1 MFFVESSIM
10 CTRKQISQLSGPYL
24 LLDDGMGPHLDLDSL
39 GPGWASELGL
49 DLGEP

>member
-1 MFFVESSIM
+1 M
-10 CTRKQISQLSGPYL
+10 CTRKQISQLSGPYP
-24 LLDDGMGPHLDLDSL
+24 LLDLHLDLDSP

>member
-1 MFFVESSIM
+1 MHQITFLSSLGLILYWTM
-10 CTRKQISQLSGPYL
+10 RWDL
-24 LLDDGMGPHLDLDSL
+24 HLDLDSL